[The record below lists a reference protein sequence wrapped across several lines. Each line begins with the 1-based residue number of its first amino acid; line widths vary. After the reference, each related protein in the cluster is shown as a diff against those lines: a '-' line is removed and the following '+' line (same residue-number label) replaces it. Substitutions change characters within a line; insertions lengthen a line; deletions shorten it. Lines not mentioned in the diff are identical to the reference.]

1 VFGPILHVYRYD
13 PADLKTVAGKLAARR
28 YGLTLGVHS
37 RIEASRPRC
46 ALVPAG
52 NVYVN
57 RSITGAVRR
66 RPAVRRRRPVEAP
79 ARGKARRPEHC
90 LIRYAMTEKAK
101 HLAGGQHL
109 RGRAAIRPV
118 AANLGPVE
126 ATALAGACFG
136 WGLLALALLDLR
148 HFWLPDRI
156 VLPLGLLGLAMGW
169 FDLGAPF
176 ADRLIGAAVGF
187 AALELIRLAYRALR
201 HRDGLGAG
209 DAKLFAAIGAWL
221 GWHVLPAVMLVAC
234 LTGLMAASLLAV
246 RGRRISAVSRLPLGL
261 FLAIAA
267 WVMWCA
273 TMSFVER

>member
-1 VFGPILHVYRYD
+1 MTGVFL
-13 PADLKTVAGKLAARR
+13 PAVA
-28 YGLTLGVHS
+28 LGAVLGGVIGS
-37 RIEASRPRC
+37 FVA
-46 ALVPAG
+46 ALVLRWG
-52 NVYVN
+52 EG
-57 RSITGAVRR
+57 RSV
-66 RPAVRRRRPVEAP
+66 
-79 ARGKARRPEHC
+79 
-90 LIRYAMTEKAK
+90 M
-101 HLAGGQHL
+101 
-109 RGRAAIRPV
+109 RGRSCCDRCGLR
-118 AANLGPVE
+118 LGPVE
-126 ATALAGACFG
+126 LVPLLSFVVQRGRARCCGAPIDRFHLWVELVGVAIGISAFLLAEPATALAGACFG